1 MIAADWDEFRNLDV
15 RRMRARMGGD
25 KFLHCRNAFEPV
37 STAELGFDISLLDPR
52 EIRQLRWHLSK
63 IAGTGI
69 QAWKQE
75 SIRVIE
81 SIPRFQHAGKFD
93 IREALVLWESH
104 GCYMRP
110 NVGGLT
116 KGSRLVRVV
125 CDPPRPCCLDVWFR
139 AEGSDSAMV
148 E

>member
-1 MIAADWDEFRNLDV
+1 VIAADWDEFRNLDV

-37 STAELGFDISLLDPR
+37 STAELGFDISLLEAP
-52 EIRQLRWHLSK
+52 
-63 IAGTGI
+63 IALAPQQDRGNWNST
-69 QAWKQE
+69 WKQE
-75 SIRVIE
+75 STRVIE

-93 IREALVLWESH
+93 IREALVLRESH
-104 GCYMRP
+104 GCYMRS
-110 NVGGLT
+110 NVGGHT

-125 CDPPRPCCLDVWFR
+125 CDPPRACCLDVWFH